1 MFTSSLHLFLAGY
14 KMHKRVGEIEEFGFD
29 RMEQSDNN
37 NEPESMGP
45 ICQQLHIS
53 ILISGWLKDDGYVND
68 SQQTQL

>member
-1 MFTSSLHLFLAGY
+1 
-14 KMHKRVGEIEEFGFD
+14 MHKRVGEIEEFGFD

-53 ILISGWLKDDGYVND
+53 ILISGWLKDDGYVKMK
-68 SQQTQL
+68 